1 MGLVMHP
8 QVPTFTHVPHD
19 TVCSPGLHLK
29 NADTMN
35 TSDYAALV
43 AIDWGDTEHV
53 FALHTAETELET
65 GTIPASAE
73 CLHGWL
79 EQLGR
84 RFRHRLVA
92 LALEA
97 GRSAVVHALVQY
109 PWLVLY
115 PVHPATSERF
125 RKAFAPSGAKD
136 DLPDAQVLLQILAQ
150 HRDQLR
156 PLVLDTAQ
164 TRELAALTEVRRGA
178 VDRRTQLACEL
189 RSTLKTCYPQ
199 ALELCGDD
207 LWTALALDFL
217 TRWPELAAL
226 QTAKPATLR
235 AFYRAHRSVRPAVI
249 AQRLA
254 LIDQARALT
263 ADRAVLDPAILQIQ
277 LLAAVL
283 RPLQTHIEQIEA
295 RIAACFAAHPE
306 APLFAALPGA
316 GPTLAPRLLV
326 AFGTDRAR
334 YPDATNLQKYAGV
347 APVKEKSGRQ
357 LWVHWRWN
365 APKFL
370 RQTFV
375 EWAGQTIPQCAW
387 AKAYYLQ
394 QKHAGKHHQTILRGL
409 AFKWIRIL
417 WRCWHDRVPYDES
430 RYLAALSQRH
440 SPLARTL
447 HLAA

>member
-1 MGLVMHP
+1 
-8 QVPTFTHVPHD
+8 
-19 TVCSPGLHLK
+19 
-29 NADTMN
+29 MN

-73 CLHGWL
+73 SLHGWL
-79 EQLGR
+79 EQLGQRCR
-84 RFRHRLVA
+84 RRPVA

-97 GRSAVVHALVQY
+97 GRNAVVHALLGY
-109 PWLVLY
+109 SWLVLY

-125 RKAFAPSGAKD
+125 RRAFAPSGAKD
-136 DLPDAQVLLQILAQ
+136 DLPDAQVLLTILRQ

-189 RSTLKTCYPQ
+189 CSTLKTSYPQ

-207 LWTALALDFL
+207 LWTPLALDFL

-226 QTAKPATLR
+226 QTAKSATVR
-235 AFYRAHRSVRPAVI
+235 AFYRAHRCVRPAVI
-249 AQRLA
+249 AQRLSVIA
-254 LIDQARALT
+254 QARPLT
-263 ADRAVLDPAILQIQ
+263 SDRAVLDPAILQIQ
-277 LLAAVL
+277 LLVAVL
-283 RPLQTHIEQIEA
+283 RPLQAHIEQIEA
-295 RIAACFAAHPE
+295 RIAERFAAHPE
-306 APLFAALPGA
+306 AALFATLPGA
-316 GPTLAPRLLV
+316 GPALAPRLLV

-334 YPDATNLQKYAGV
+334 YPDAASLQKYAGV

-375 EWAGQTIPQCAW
+375 EWAGQTIPKCAW

-394 QKHAGKHHQTILRGL
+394 QKRAGKHHQTILRGL
-409 AFKWIRIL
+409 AFKWIRVL
-417 WRCWHDRVPYDES
+417 WRCWQDRVPYDEA
-430 RYLAALSQRH
+430 RYLAALNQRH
-440 SPLARTL
+440 SPLAHTL